1 MSPSSRPS
9 GPVRSAADEIN
20 EEIRRLWTGPGAH
33 PTLPLSPEQRARY
46 QHLLA
51 QLRQVEHDGVTEAA

>member
-1 MSPSSRPS
+1 MSPASRPS
-9 GPVRSAADEIN
+9 GPARSAADEIN
-20 EEIRRLWTGPGAH
+20 EEIRAFWQGPGAH

-51 QLRQVEHDGVTEAA
+51 ELQRVEREGVTTAA